1 MNDKPLAKQKAED
14 LLEAYKT
21 YKASYKALIKKE
33 YKGELFWVEIMID
46 DLEYILDDNEEL

>member
-1 MNDKPLAKQKAED
+1 MNNKPLAIQKAED

-21 YKASYKALIKKE
+21 YKASYKALSKKE